1 VEGVVNVTQ
10 PARILVTGNMGYVG
24 PSVVARL
31 RTSYPEATLVGLDA
45 ALFAHCLTGCVALPE
60 HRLDAQHYCDIRTV
74 DPALLD
80 GVDAVVHLAAVSNDP
95 IGNMYDEVTIDVNG
109 HASVRLAKL
118 AKAAGAR
125 SFVFASSC
133 SVYGVS
139 GDDVATEASPTN
151 PLTPYARSKCLTE
164 DGVEELADENFTV
177 TCLRFATACGMSDR
191 LRLDLVLND
200 FVASAI
206 ATHTITILSDGTP
219 WRPLIHVHDMARA
232 IDWAVQRDGGTSLP
246 YLVVNAG
253 SDQWNYRIKDLAAA
267 VAEVIPGV
275 EVSLAST
282 SGPDKRSYRVSF
294 DRFRELAPTHQP
306 QVSLRAAVE
315 DLRDGL
321 ERMGFSDPDFRS
333 SSLMRLVVLQGLRE
347 RGLLDDQLRW
357 DRSARGT
364 PSVGAPAR

>member
-1 VEGVVNVTQ
+1 MSVAH
-10 PARILVTGNMGYVG
+10 PARILVTGNLGYVG
-24 PSVVARL
+24 PAVVARL
-31 RTSYPEATLVGLDA
+31 HASYPEATLLGLDSG
-45 ALFAHCLTGCVALPE
+45 LFAHCLTGCAELPE
-60 HRLDAQHYCDIRTV
+60 HRLEAQHYCDVRTA
-74 DPALLD
+74 DPALLE
-80 GVDAVVHLAAVSNDP
+80 GLDAVVHLAAVSNDP

-109 HASVRLAKL
+109 RASIRLAEL

-139 GDDVATEASPTN
+139 GDDVATEESPTN

-164 DGVEELADENFTV
+164 DGLMDLADENFTV

-206 ATHTITILSDGTP
+206 ATRTITILSDGSP
-219 WRPLIHVHDMARA
+219 WRPLIHVRDMARA
-232 IDWAVQRDGGTSLP
+232 IDWAIQRDGSTSLP
-246 YLVVNAG
+246 YVVVNAG
-253 SDQWNYRIKDLAAA
+253 SDVWNYRIKDLAAA

-275 EVSLAST
+275 DISLAST

-294 DRFRELAPTHQP
+294 DRFRSLAPAHQP
-306 QVSLRAAVE
+306 EVSLHAAVE

-321 ERMGFSDPDFRS
+321 ERMGFSDPEFRS
-333 SSLMRLVVLQGLRE
+333 SSLMRLVVLQDLRE

-357 DRSARGT
+357 VR
-364 PSVGAPAR
+364 